1 MTATFSK
8 LRVIMELEDFVKK
21 FADCFNQTDAA
32 LFKPETVFRKLDEW
46 GSMMALIVIAM
57 IDADFGKTI
66 TSEDLKTADTIASLF
81 AIVKN
86 K

>member
-1 MTATFSK
+1 MQSEDFIEKFAACFHQTDPAFIHAETNF
-8 LRVIMELEDFVKK
+8 RELE
-21 FADCFNQTDAA
+21 
-32 LFKPETVFRKLDEW
+32 EW

-66 TSEDLKTADTIASLF
+66 TAEDLKGANSVALLF
-81 AIVKN
+81 EVVKN

>member
-1 MTATFSK
+1 
-8 LRVIMELEDFVKK
+8 MEPEDFIKK
-21 FADCFNQTDAA
+21 FAACFNQTDASV
-32 LFKPETVFRKLDEW
+32 FKPDTEFRKLDEW

-66 TSEDLKTADTIASLF
+66 TSDDLKNAGTIASLF
-81 AIVKN
+81 EIVKT

>member
-1 MTATFSK
+1 
-8 LRVIMELEDFVKK
+8 MELDIFIKK
-21 FADCFNQTDAA
+21 FAECFHQTDAA
-32 LFKPETVFRKLDEW
+32 IFKPETEFKKLDEW

-66 TSEDLKTADTIASLF
+66 TSDDLKNATTVAGLF
-81 AIVKN
+81 DIVKS